1 MANNP
6 HYLELM
12 RRARRDHLRN
22 IRRASGEIASL
33 YEDAAKELSAQAAS
47 MGRRT
52 LSRRWA
58 AEYAGALKQ
67 RAAQLRAGLYDVTYQ
82 GLKRSANLPIAANGD
97 FWESIGGQSFRD
109 MFAVTPD
116 DILANL
122 INGQIYKDNMGLS
135 DRIWRASGSFE
146 KDIDYMVNR
155 GIAEHKS
162 AYELAK
168 DLEQYVKPKARR
180 DWDWGKVYPNLAG
193 KQVDYSAQ
201 RLARTAINHAYFL
214 SNQKVCRQNPYIEA
228 MHWQLSDSH
237 DERQVIPF
245 GPDEC
250 DEYAQHDE
258 GLGMGNW
265 KPEQI
270 PLPHP
275 QCLCIQYGVVTQS
288 LEEIGDEIGR
298 WIAGEPNVRL
308 DSWNA
313 LYGRNYDRQNGTAS
327 SDAGVGNSPLQNDA
341 SSGRMKT
348 DSDTVYHD
356 VTDDAIERVPRVSVS
371 DDEVFNERYQKA
383 GQDLLRTVKA
393 SGAEAG
399 TEFSIVYDR
408 EMNRIGE
415 YIRGDVGH
423 VKIDNPDELYHALH
437 NHGSGLT
444 FSLEDLVGFTRRD
457 NMLSISAVGNN
468 GSIYCL
474 MSTIDADKN
483 GYSGYLYFMQNEPLY
498 EFNGISYTYG
508 DLINKRLNLDLLNKE
523 QREDFGTKVVNFGER
538 CAKAGEKYGFRY
550 FKQSS

>member
-58 AEYAGALKQ
+58 AEYADALKQ

-82 GLKRSANLPIAANGD
+82 GLKRSANLPLAANGD

-180 DWDWGKVYPNLAG
+180 DWDWGKVYPNLAR

-313 LYGRNYDRQNGTAS
+313 LYGRNYD
-327 SDAGVGNSPLQNDA
+327 LQNA
-341 SSGRMKT
+341 GNRGIIKAEEMSGERMQRK
-348 DSDTVYHD
+348 SQ
-356 VTDDAIERVPRVSVS
+356 AGKIEPMPKKQLQRIVKNFKAHGGIIQF
-371 DDEVFNERYQKA
+371 DDETDQYLADKHAEAITYDEKTILIKQHPGRASVFEELIHTAQFRNGENDGSYESRLKCEIAAQEKLLRNARAYELTDAEIIQTRKALEAYQK
-383 GQDLLRTVKA
+383 
-393 SGAEAG
+393 
-399 TEFSIVYDR
+399 
-408 EMNRIGE
+408 
-415 YIRGDVGH
+415 
-423 VKIDNPDELYHALH
+423 ELNDYH
-437 NHGSGLT
+437 NHGG
-444 FSLEDLVGFTRRD
+444 V
-457 NMLSISAVGNN
+457 
-468 GSIYCL
+468 
-474 MSTIDADKN
+474 
-483 GYSGYLYFMQNEPLY
+483 
-498 EFNGISYTYG
+498 
-508 DLINKRLNLDLLNKE
+508 
-523 QREDFGTKVVNFGER
+523 
-538 CAKAGEKYGFRY
+538 
-550 FKQSS
+550 

>member
-58 AEYAGALKQ
+58 AEYADALKQ

-82 GLKRSANLPIAANGD
+82 GLKRSANLPLAANGD

-201 RLARTAINHAYFL
+201 RLARTSINHAYFL

-313 LYGRNYDRQNGTAS
+313 LYGRNYDLQGGVKFGSKDLKNGADGGRIIS
-327 SDAGVGNSPLQNDA
+327 GGLNPNSKEAQEHADRYYDLVRKMTTDVQRIAENTGFDEDLIH
-341 SSGRMKT
+341 SIKSFVFLEKHDLGEGRYDYFDPSYFMAQSWQRMIDGKNILH
-348 DSDTVYHD
+348 HD
-356 VTDDAIERVPRVSVS
+356 LT
-371 DDEVFNERYQKA
+371 
-383 GQDLLRTVKA
+383 LLRH
-393 SGAEAG
+393 E
-399 TEFSIVYDR
+399 
-408 EMNRIGE
+408 EMER
-415 YIRGDVGH
+415 
-423 VKIDNPDELYHALH
+423 
-437 NHGSGLT
+437 
-444 FSLEDLVGFTRRD
+444 SL
-457 NMLSISAVGNN
+457 MQQ
-468 GSIYCL
+468 
-474 MSTIDADKN
+474 
-483 GYSGYLYFMQNEPLY
+483 GYSQDEAHRLTSEIYNYSKEARDY
-498 EFNGISYTYG
+498 YG
-508 DLINKRLNLDLLNKE
+508 E
-523 QREDFGTKVVNFGER
+523 T
-538 CAKAGEKYGFRY
+538 EKH
-550 FKQSS
+550 KKD